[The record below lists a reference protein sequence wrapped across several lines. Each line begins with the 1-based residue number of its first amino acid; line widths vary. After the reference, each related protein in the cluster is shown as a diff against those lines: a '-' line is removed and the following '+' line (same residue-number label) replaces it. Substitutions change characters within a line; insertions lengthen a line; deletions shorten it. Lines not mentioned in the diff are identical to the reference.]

1 MTVEG
6 LPIGIGNLADQLDRP
21 DRPMISLSQLVPGAR
36 GADIYRWRWER
47 QGRGIQVPVEY
58 ENRYGARI
66 QGELWAPRSP
76 FVDPVTGRADGGPYP
91 GVVITTEDMVAGC

>member
-1 MTVEG
+1 
-6 LPIGIGNLADQLDRP
+6 
-21 DRPMISLSQLVPGAR
+21 MISLGHSSRGAR

-58 ENRYGARI
+58 ENRYGART